1 MEELLDRVYRAI
13 RFLLDTVVGGFASL
27 VLIGATLLALVE
39 IVRRYLF
46 GLVFEWGQ
54 DAVTYMIVASV
65 FLYFAVTQGRRA
77 HLVMGAA
84 TDAMKAA
91 GLHRTVLWLRT
102 VVTILMLGL
111 SASFA
116 WWGIPTVERTAMM
129 GRKTQSMMVE
139 LWPFQLALVIGFGM
153 MALVCLFQLY
163 QDVQAIR
170 GRRVFPWAPS
180 EDTTDI

>member
-1 MEELLDRVYRAI
+1 MEELLDRVYRVI
-13 RFLLDTVVGGFASL
+13 RFFLDTVIGGFASL
-27 VLIGATLLALVE
+27 VLIGATGLALVE

-91 GLHRTVLWLRT
+91 GWDRTVLWCRT
-102 VVTILMLGL
+102 VVTVLMLAL
-111 SASFA
+111 SAGFC
-116 WWGIPTVERTAMM
+116 WWGIPAVERAALM
-129 GRKTQSMMVE
+129 GRKTQSMMLE

-153 MALVCLFQLY
+153 MALVALFQLY
-163 QDVQAIR
+163 QDIQALR